1 MILERA
7 ADLDRIDFA
16 KLDGLV
22 PVIAQDARTGLVL
35 MQAFATREA
44 LEATLRERRMWY
56 FSRSRNALWLKGET
70 SGNGQH
76 LRSLHYDCDA
86 DSVLALVD
94 PDGPACHTGTRS
106 CFEAEPALLAL
117 DRVLAERAAT
127 ADAATSYTAR
137 LLGDENLRLKKLGEE
152 AAELVLAC
160 AHGDAER
167 AAEEAADLLYHALVA
182 CRAVGVDL
190 DAVLAALD
198 RRRGSAPR
206 PPLQEQPVDGQQDD

>member
-16 KLDGLV
+16 KLEGLV

-35 MQAFATREA
+35 MQAFASREA

-56 FSRSRNALWLKGET
+56 FSRSRSKLWLKGET
-70 SGNGQH
+70 SGNLQH

-86 DSVLALVD
+86 DCVLALVD
-94 PDGPACHTGTRS
+94 ADGPACHTGARS
-106 CFEAEPALLAL
+106 CFEAEPVLLAL
-117 DRVLAERAAT
+117 DRVIGERASAPAT
-127 ADAATSYTAR
+127 ATSYTAR
-137 LLGDENLRLKKLGEE
+137 LLADENLRLKKLGEE

-160 AHGDAER
+160 AQRDAAR
-167 AAEEAADLLYHALVA
+167 AAEEAADLVYHALVA
-182 CRAVGVDL
+182 CRAVGVEL
-190 DAVLAALD
+190 GAVLTALD

-206 PPLQEQPVDGQQDD
+206 PPLQE